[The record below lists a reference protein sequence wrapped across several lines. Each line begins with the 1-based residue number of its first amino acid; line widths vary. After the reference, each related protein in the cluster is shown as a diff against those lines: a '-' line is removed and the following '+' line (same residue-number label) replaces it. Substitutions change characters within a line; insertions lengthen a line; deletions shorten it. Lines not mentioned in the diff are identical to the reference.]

1 LGKAEL
7 TRNMEVDYDSVGD
20 VLYISFGKPQEA
32 DDSDIT
38 DEGVIIRLK
47 EGKIV
52 GLTILN
58 ASKRMPKITR
68 KAKAQTKASE
78 RKGISD

>member
-1 LGKAEL
+1 MEKTEL
-7 TRNMEVDYDSVGD
+7 MRNIEVDYDPKGD

-32 DDSDIT
+32 DDSDVT
-38 DEGVIIRLK
+38 EEGVIIRLK

-58 ASKRMPKITR
+58 ASKRMPQK
-68 KAKAQTKASE
+68 QS
-78 RKGISD
+78 